1 MRKQLLRI
9 DETSELLQISRWT
22 IYRWVNEGRL
32 AGEKNTRTG
41 TLRIRAESVDSL
53 IANNI
58 RKHASWPT
66 TDP

>member
-32 AGEKNTRTG
+32 AGEKSTRTG

-53 IANNI
+53 IASNM
-58 RKHASWPT
+58 RKHVN
-66 TDP
+66 